1 MDGLGF
7 RELKIFNEAV
17 ITKMDARIL
26 NEQGALSV
34 RTIKGLYFPNTD
46 FHLAKKGEGHHG
58 VGQE

>member
-17 ITKMDARIL
+17 ITKMDARVL
-26 NEQGALSV
+26 NEQGALRV

-46 FHLAKKGEGHHG
+46 FRLAKKGEGHHG
-58 VGQE
+58 VGQ